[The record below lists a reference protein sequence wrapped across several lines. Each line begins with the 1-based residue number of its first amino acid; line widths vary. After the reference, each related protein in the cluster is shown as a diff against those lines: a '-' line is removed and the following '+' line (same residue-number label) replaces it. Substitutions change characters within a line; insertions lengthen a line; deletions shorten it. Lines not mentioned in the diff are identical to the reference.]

1 MGTNSLNYLLSRRAP
16 QCWGSG
22 FPMLPLSLLWDLL
35 LSRLLWPD
43 KNTAAALW
51 LSKASLIPLNLGVSF
66 TVPGIDQFF
75 LLTRVLG
82 GGKAELRGRG
92 QTGDSHIADVWF
104 MPFFLSFL
112 NPKLG

>member
-22 FPMLPLSLLWDLL
+22 FPMHPLSLLWDLL

-75 LLTRVLG
+75 LLTRGLG
-82 GGKAELRGRG
+82 GREGRIEG
-92 QTGDSHIADVWF
+92 EGTEGRLSHC
-104 MPFFLSFL
+104 
-112 NPKLG
+112 